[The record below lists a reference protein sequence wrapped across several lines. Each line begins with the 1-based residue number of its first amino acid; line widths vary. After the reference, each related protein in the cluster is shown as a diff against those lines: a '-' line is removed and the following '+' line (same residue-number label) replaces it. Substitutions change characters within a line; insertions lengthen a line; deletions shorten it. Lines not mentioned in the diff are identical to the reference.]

1 MGIIFHILL
10 LAKPLYGGRKFE
22 EVYENNKN
30 HRFDLNAPCY
40 SQLDPLAMDLLRKM
54 LKINPAERIT
64 AAEVLKHPFFGNDP
78 VEFEK
83 HSPVTSIGMKS
94 KTLAKAC

>member
-1 MGIIFHILL
+1 
-10 LAKPLYGGRKFE
+10 
-22 EVYENNKN
+22 
-30 HRFDLNAPCY
+30 
-40 SQLDPLAMDLLRKM
+40 MDLLRKM